1 MHLSDLKLM
10 QRIQTQDVDAFD
22 ILFVRYQERIARHVQ
37 NIVREKSATEDLVQ
51 EIFLRVW
58 TRAEQWEAPLEDTLG
73 GNNPGRQISVKPW
86 LYRIATNLSLNH
98 LRAVQR
104 RPQQSLEI
112 PADELLDDGEISVP
126 GWMID
131 TKALQPDVVLEMV
144 EQQQHLRQLINELPE
159 DRRILFYLVYDEEMD
174 MRSVAHELG
183 IPEGT
188 VKSRLYYSKRQLAKR
203 ILDF

>member
-1 MHLSDLKLM
+1 
-10 QRIQTQDVDAFD
+10 
-22 ILFVRYQERIARHVQ
+22 
-37 NIVREKSATEDLVQ
+37 
-51 EIFLRVW
+51 
-58 TRAEQWEAPLEDTLG
+58 
-73 GNNPGRQISVKPW
+73 
-86 LYRIATNLSLNH
+86 
-98 LRAVQR
+98 
-104 RPQQSLEI
+104 
-112 PADELLDDGEISVP
+112 VP